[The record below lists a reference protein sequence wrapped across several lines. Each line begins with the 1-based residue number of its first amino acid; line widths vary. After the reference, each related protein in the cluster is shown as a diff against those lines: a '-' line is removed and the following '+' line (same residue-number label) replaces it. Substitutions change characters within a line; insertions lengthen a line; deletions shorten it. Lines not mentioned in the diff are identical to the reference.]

1 MGYTL
6 SDRGRRALDG
16 LFTAIAQLN
25 GASRGVEHQF
35 ALDPTAE
42 QRLEDLQREEV
53 GFLQQINMI
62 GVRDLIGAVIGLG
75 TDDMIASRT
84 AEADL
89 PRKARYVGKLDGR
102 EFRLYDTEFN
112 TKLPWQIIDNWSKF
126 PDFAQR
132 YARHVAVS
140 VALSRISV
148 GWNGLA
154 AAASTDAEDNPL
166 GEDVNI
172 GWLQK
177 LRLEKPSHVMGRAMV
192 TAGDITTATGAAAP
206 IYIGPDADS
215 ADGDYK
221 NIDALA
227 YDLGSG
233 MPSWA
238 RNSTDHVVLVSQDL
252 VDEKYFPM
260 INRPLSDT
268 IDGGRSTSDQVVGDV
283 IMSAKQIGGRRAAI
297 VPKFPEK
304 TMAISPLKNLSMYYQ
319 EGSRRRYIKD
329 EPENK
334 ASLVDYNSVNEG
346 YVIED
351 TDFMVLAEN
360 IEFGPRP

>member
-1 MGYTL
+1 MGYSL

-16 LFTAIAQLN
+16 LFNAIVQIN
-25 GASRGVEHQF
+25 GATRGVAHQF
-35 ALDPTAE
+35 SLDPTAE
-42 QRLEDLQREEV
+42 QRLEDLQREQV
-53 GFLQQINMI
+53 GFLQEINVI

-89 PRKARYVGKLDGR
+89 PRKPRYVGKLDGR
-102 EFRLYDTEFN
+102 EYRLYDTEFN

-132 YARHVAVS
+132 YARHVAIS

-148 GWNGLA
+148 GWNGLV

-177 LRLEKPSHVMGRAMV
+177 LRLEKPSHVMGRATV
-192 TAGDITTATGAAAP
+192 TAGGITTATGAAAP
-206 IYIGPDADS
+206 IYIGPNADS

-233 MPSWA
+233 MPS
-238 RNSTDHVVLVSQDL
+238 
-252 VDEKYFPM
+252 
-260 INRPLSDT
+260 
-268 IDGGRSTSDQVVGDV
+268 
-283 IMSAKQIGGRRAAI
+283 
-297 VPKFPEK
+297 
-304 TMAISPLKNLSMYYQ
+304 
-319 EGSRRRYIKD
+319 
-329 EPENK
+329 
-334 ASLVDYNSVNEG
+334 
-346 YVIED
+346 
-351 TDFMVLAEN
+351 
-360 IEFGPRP
+360 